1 MNFLANTLAVFTL
14 TILVL
19 LSMLGTKNME
29 LKEERKE
36 NWDLVEDNKNLKK
49 KIDDLEEKNDVL
61 KIRIDSLRG
70 K

>member
-29 LKEERKE
+29 LKEERK
-36 NWDLVEDNKNLKK
+36 
-49 KIDDLEEKNDVL
+49 KIG
-61 KIRIDSLRG
+61 I
-70 K
+70 